1 MTGSKKKYT
10 VLILGLL
17 GLLFLATVAALCMG
31 QYKISASNVISILV
45 SDVFKNE
52 VSWTD
57 TMYRVVMY
65 SRLPRV
71 IAAITVGA
79 SLSLAGASYQG
90 VFRNPLVSPD
100 LLGVSNGACVGAAI
114 SIILGLGYVGN
125 VTLAFIGGLIAVLLA
140 VTFPTLINK
149 KSTIALVLSGVI
161 VGGFFSS
168 ILGLLKYVAD
178 PDTELA
184 EITYWQLGSLS
195 KVKIES
201 LYIILPIMLI
211 ASIIIYLFRW
221 RINVISLGDK
231 ESKTLGINLQ
241 RERGI
246 IILCST
252 LLTASA
258 ICISGTIGWIG
269 LIMPHLARMIVGQD
283 NKRVIPVSALLSS
296 IFLIVVDTTARNL
309 TGAEIP
315 LGIITGFIGTPFFAF
330 VLVKQKNEV

>member
-1 MTGSKKKYT
+1 MTGSRKKYT

-17 GLLFLATVAALCMG
+17 GLLFLATVVALCIG
-31 QYKISASNVISILV
+31 QYKISATNVISILF
-45 SDVFKNE
+45 SDIFKYE
-52 VSWTD
+52 GSWTD

-71 IAAITVGA
+71 IAAIAVGA

-125 VTLAFIGGLIAVLLA
+125 VTLAFIGGLVAVLLT
-140 VTFPTLINK
+140 VLFPNLINK

-195 KVKIES
+195 KVKVES

-211 ASIIIYLFRW
+211 AGVIVYLFRW

-269 LIMPHLARMIVGQD
+269 LIMPHLARMIIGQD
-283 NKRVIPVSALLSS
+283 NKRVIPVSTLLSS

-315 LGIITGFIGTPFFAF
+315 LSIITGFIGTPFFAF
-330 VLVKQKNEV
+330 VLIKQKNNV